1 MADNCH
7 PLLASLPVSLL
18 GFSSLWA
25 ERIFERFEHP
35 SLQIEVSQIIVH
47 KAHQP
52 DIVLH
57 FFDAHGL
64 TGKDLT
70 EINFL
75 ATQTDAATV
84 GHDNDFVVERII
96 NMGW

>member
-1 MADNCH
+1 
-7 PLLASLPVSLL
+7 LAE
-18 GFSSLWA
+18 G
-25 ERIFERFEHP
+25 IFERFDHS
-35 SLQIEVSQIIVH
+35 SLQIEVSQIIIH

-52 DIVLH
+52 DIVLN

-75 ATQTDAATV
+75 ATQTDVPATGDTIV
-84 GHDNDFVVERII
+84 LSWRG
-96 NMGW
+96 